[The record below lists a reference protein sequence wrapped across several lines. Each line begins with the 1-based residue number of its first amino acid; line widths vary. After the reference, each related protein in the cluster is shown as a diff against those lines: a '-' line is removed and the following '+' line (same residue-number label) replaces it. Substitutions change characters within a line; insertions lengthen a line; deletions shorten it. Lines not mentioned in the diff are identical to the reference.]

1 MFANS
6 KEIVR
11 QQIEQ
16 MTNSDRP
23 YFPNPESI
31 YQVRTDITQWPYQ
44 RYFRGKPT
52 SDLPHVWDREAG
64 YNHIKPVQLIP
75 SFTPQPL
82 PTKPIVFQPACS
94 TIFPVNRNKCIYF
107 SP

>member
-1 MFANS
+1 MFSNS

-16 MTNSDRP
+16 MTQSDRP

-31 YQVRTDITQWPYQ
+31 YHVRTDITQWPYQ

-52 SDLPHVWDREAG
+52 SNLPHVWDREAG

-82 PTKPIVFQPACS
+82 PTKPTVFQSACS

>member
-31 YQVRTDITQWPYQ
+31 YHVRTDITQWPYQ

-64 YNHIKPVQLIP
+64 YNSIKPVQLIP

-82 PTKPIVFQPACS
+82 PAKPIVFQPACS
-94 TIFPVNRNKCIYF
+94 TIFPVNKNKCIYF